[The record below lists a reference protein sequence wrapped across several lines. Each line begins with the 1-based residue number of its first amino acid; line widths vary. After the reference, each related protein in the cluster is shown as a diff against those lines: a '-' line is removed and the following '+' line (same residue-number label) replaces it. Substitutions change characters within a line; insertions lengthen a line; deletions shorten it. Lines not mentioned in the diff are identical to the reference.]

1 MDYTKLSLTNCI
13 NLACSTFGLEDT
25 HTIAI
30 ARLVDLVAKGYL
42 TEDEATPMAQ
52 IIYNH
57 GANSLYYND
66 EWDEEEDPW
75 DEDEEYINGDEG
87 FDPYMGCYTGD
98 C

>member
-1 MDYTKLSLTNCI
+1 MDYTKLSLINCH
-13 NLACSTFGLEDT
+13 NLACSEFGLENP

-30 ARLVDLVAKGYL
+30 AQLVDLVADDMLDK
-42 TEDEATPMAQ
+42 ERATTMAQ
-52 IIYNH
+52 IIYDH

-66 EWDEEEDPW
+66 EWDEDDEPLEDDV
-75 DEDEEYINGDEG
+75 DESG

>member
-13 NLACSTFGLEDT
+13 DLACSEFGLENE

-30 ARLVDLVAKGYL
+30 VRLVDLVENGYL
-42 TEDEATPMAQ
+42 TKNEATPMAQ
-52 IIYNH
+52 IIYHH
-57 GANSLYYND
+57 GTESLYYND
-66 EWDEEEDPW
+66 EWDEDDEPFEDYA
-75 DEDEEYINGDEG
+75 DESG

>member
-13 NLACSTFGLEDT
+13 NLACSEFGLENL

-30 ARLVDLVAKGYL
+30 ARLVDLVATGYL

-52 IIYNH
+52 IIYDH
-57 GANSLYYND
+57 GANELQYPFA
-66 EWDEEEDPW
+66 DEEEEDAYF
-75 DEDEEYINGDEG
+75 DEGDESG
-87 FDPYMGCYTGD
+87 FDPYMGCYTGE

>member
-13 NLACSTFGLEDT
+13 DLACSEFGLENE

-30 ARLVDLVAKGYL
+30 ARLVDLVASGYL
-42 TEDEATPMAQ
+42 AEDEATPMAQ
-52 IIYNH
+52 IIYHH
-57 GANSLYYND
+57 GTESLYYND
-66 EWDEEEDPW
+66 EWDE
-75 DEDEEYINGDEG
+75 DEEYLNGDEEMG

>member
-13 NLACSTFGLEDT
+13 NLACSEFGLENP

-30 ARLVDLVAKGYL
+30 ARLIDLVADDYL
-42 TEDEATPMAQ
+42 TKEEATTMAQ
-52 IIYNH
+52 IIYHH
-57 GANSLYYND
+57 GAESLYYND
-66 EWDEEEDPW
+66 EWDNEDDY
-75 DEDEEYINGDEG
+75 DEPDVDECG